1 MTVKTATSLEHMSV
15 NTIRFLAADAV
26 EKAQSGHAG
35 TPMGAA
41 STAYVLWQHFLKHS
55 PTQPEWVDR
64 DRFVLSSGHA
74 SLLLYALLH
83 LTGYELS
90 LEDLKNFRQW
100 DSLTPGHPEFRHTP
114 GVETTTGP
122 LGQGFAIAVGLAIA
136 EVHLAARYNRPDVA
150 PIVDHYTYVLASD
163 GDLMEGVASEAASLA
178 GHLRLGKLICLY
190 DDNHVT
196 IEGSTQ
202 LAFTEDRT
210 ARFQAYGW
218 HVQRIED
225 ANDLDSIT
233 AAIKAAR
240 AVTQRPSLIAIQS
253 IIGYGSP
260 GKQGTSAAHSGPL
273 GERDLLAAKKHLGW
287 PYTEPFYIP
296 LEVLEHYR
304 AAVETGKQHV
314 AEWISRF
321 ERYQSKHPRDAA
333 EFERVMRRELPA
345 GWEKLLPTF
354 EANSKSV
361 ATRKANAPIIN
372 SLAPTISELMG
383 GSADLAPSNITLIE
397 GSEDFAPGQ
406 YQGRNLRFG
415 VREHAMAAIVNG
427 LALHGGVLPY
437 GATYFTFCD
446 YMRPAVRLGAMMKLP
461 LIYLFTHDSIALG
474 QDGPTH
480 QPVEQLFGLRSVP
493 NLTVIRPC
501 DANEASE
508 AWRMAICS
516 TRGPTCLIL
525 SRQDLPVLDRQKYAP
540 ACGLE
545 KGAYVLSE
553 AESGKPDIIL
563 IATGSEV
570 HLALD
575 AQLRLPEM
583 GLYARVVSM
592 PSWELFAVQPRS
604 YKESVFPPDVKARIA
619 IEAGSTLG
627 WERWVGDGGKI
638 VGFDRFGAS
647 GPSNR
652 LLEEFGFTIE
662 HIVTL
667 ALEMCGKK
675 PLI

>member
-1 MTVKTATSLEHMSV
+1 MTVKMAPSLEHMSI

-26 EKAQSGHAG
+26 EKAKSGHAG
-35 TPMGAA
+35 TPMGVAP
-41 STAYVLWQHFLKHS
+41 TAYVLWQHFLKHS
-55 PTQPEWVDR
+55 PTQPKWVDR

-74 SLLLYALLH
+74 SMLLYALLH

-122 LGQGFAIAVGLAIA
+122 LGQGFATAVGLAIA
-136 EVHLAARYNRPDVA
+136 EAHLAAKYNRPDVP

-163 GDLMEGVASEAASLA
+163 GDMMEGVASEAASLA

-218 HVQRIED
+218 HVQCIED
-225 ANDLDSIT
+225 ANDLDSIA
-233 AAIKAAR
+233 AAIQAAR
-240 AVTQRPSLIAIQS
+240 ATTERPSLIAIQS

-273 GERDLLAAKKHLGW
+273 GEEDLLAAKKNLGW
-287 PYTEPFYIP
+287 PHTERFYIP
-296 LEVLEHYR
+296 PEVQEHYQV
-304 AAVETGKQHV
+304 AVETGKQQV
-314 AEWISRF
+314 AEWTSRF
-321 ERYQSKHPRDAA
+321 ETYRSKHPCEAA
-333 EFERVMRRELPA
+333 EFKRVTRRELPA
-345 GWEKLLPTF
+345 DWEKHLPTF
-354 EANSKSV
+354 EASSKGV

-372 SLAPTISELMG
+372 CLAPTITELMG

-406 YQGRNLRFG
+406 YQGRNLHFG
-415 VREHAMAAIVNG
+415 VREHAMGAIVNG
-427 LALHGGVLPY
+427 LALHGGILPY

-508 AWRMAICS
+508 AWRVAIRS
-516 TRGPTCLIL
+516 TQGPTCLVL
-525 SRQDLPVLDRQKYAP
+525 SRQDLPVLDRQRYAP
-540 ACGLE
+540 ARGLE
-545 KGAYVLSE
+545 KGAYVLAE
-553 AESGKPDIIL
+553 AEGGKPDLIL

-575 AQLRLPEM
+575 AQSRLAEM

-592 PSWELFAVQPRS
+592 PCWELFAAQPRS
-604 YKESVFPPDVKARIA
+604 YKERVLPPDVKARVA

-627 WERWVGDGGKI
+627 WERWVGDGGRT
-638 VGFDRFGAS
+638 VGIDRFGAS

-652 LLEEFGFTIE
+652 LFEEFGFTTETIAT
-662 HIVTL
+662 I
-667 ALEMCGKK
+667 ALEMVERNH
-675 PLI
+675 

>member
-1 MTVKTATSLEHMSV
+1 MTVKMASSLEHMSV

-41 STAYVLWQHFLKHS
+41 PMAYVLWQHFLKHS

-74 SLLLYALLH
+74 SMLLYALLH

-100 DSLTPGHPEFRHTP
+100 DSLTPGHPEFGHTP
-114 GVETTTGP
+114 GIETTTGP
-122 LGQGFAIAVGLAIA
+122 LGQGFATAVGLAIA
-136 EVHLAARYNRPDVA
+136 EAHLAARYNRPDIP

-218 HVQRIED
+218 HVQCIED
-225 ANDLDSIT
+225 ANDLDSIA

-240 AVTQRPSLIAIQS
+240 AITQRPSLIAVQS

-273 GERDLLAAKKHLGW
+273 GEEELLAAKKNLGW
-287 PYTEPFYIP
+287 PYAEPFYIP
-296 LEVLEHYR
+296 VEVQKHYR
-304 AAVETGKQHV
+304 AAVETGKQQV
-314 AEWISRF
+314 AEWVSRF
-321 ERYQSKHPRDAA
+321 EAYQSKHPREAA
-333 EFERVMRRELPA
+333 EFKRVMRREPPA
-345 GWEKLLPTF
+345 GWEERLPTF
-354 EANSKSV
+354 EANSKGV
-361 ATRKANAPIIN
+361 ATRKASASIIN
-372 SLAPTISELMG
+372 SLAPTLSELMG
-383 GSADLAPSNITLIE
+383 GSADLAPSNATLIE
-397 GSEDFAPGQ
+397 CSEDFAPGQ

-415 VREHAMAAIVNG
+415 VREHAMGAVVNG
-427 LALHGGVLPY
+427 LALHGGILPY

-508 AWRMAICS
+508 AWRIAICS
-516 TRGPTCLIL
+516 KQGPTCLIL
-525 SRQDLPVLDRQKYAP
+525 SRQGLPVLDRRKYAP
-540 ACGLE
+540 ARGLE

-553 AESGKPDIIL
+553 AEGGRPDLIL

-575 AQLRLPEM
+575 AQLRLAEM
-583 GLYARVVSM
+583 GLCARVVSM
-592 PSWELFAVQPRS
+592 PSWELFVVQPRS
-604 YKESVFPPDVKARIA
+604 YKEGVFPPDVKARVA

-638 VGFDRFGAS
+638 IGLDRFGAS
-647 GPSNR
+647 GPSSR
-652 LLEEFGFTIE
+652 LLEEFGLTVE
-662 HIVTL
+662 NVVTV
-667 ALEMCGKK
+667 ALELVEGSH
-675 PLI
+675 